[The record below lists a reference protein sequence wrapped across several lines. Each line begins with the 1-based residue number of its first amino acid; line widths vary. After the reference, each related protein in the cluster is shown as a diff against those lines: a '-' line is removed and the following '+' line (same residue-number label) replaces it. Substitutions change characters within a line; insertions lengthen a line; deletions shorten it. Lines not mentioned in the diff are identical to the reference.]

1 MHSVIVQNPKF
12 PKFPKFPNVPKFLKL
27 PQLPKFPKFPT
38 FLQFPK
44 EELFRNCCTQLW
56 RPFTPANATG
66 TKPYSLNPATGTRGG
81 GPCRRRLFAAWHLQV
96 ATSLSPRPADCPSA
110 AQTINFCRQDNKFL
124 SSICDVA
131 EAVAHWHLGEFEHV
145 LISVDDAISLC

>member
-1 MHSVIVQNPKF
+1 MALASCNF
-12 PKFPKFPNVPKFLKL
+12 
-27 PQLPKFPKFPT
+27 T
-38 FLQFPK
+38 FAP
-44 EELFRNCCTQLW
+44 
-56 RPFTPANATG
+56 
-66 TKPYSLNPATGTRGG
+66 TRGLG
-81 GPCRRRLFAAWHLQV
+81 
-96 ATSLSPRPADCPSA
+96 PSA